1 MVPAGS
7 IRGGRPSIRGGSNP
21 RRVDTAAN
29 AGNVRGQ
36 SEAAGDVRAPA
47 KRRVLFVC
55 IGNSCRSQMAEGF
68 ARAYG
73 ADVMAV
79 QSAGLSPAGIVSPL
93 TRVVLAER
101 NIRIDDQFP
110 KGFDAVLMEPFD
122 LLINMSGMKLTAS
135 HSRAAARIVDW
146 QVPDPIGQKQEVF
159 RSVAEQ
165 IEGQVMRLI
174 LELRSA
180 QK

>member
-1 MVPAGS
+1 VQ
-7 IRGGRPSIRGGSNP
+7 
-21 RRVDTAAN
+21 V
-29 AGNVRGQ
+29 
-36 SEAAGDVRAPA
+36 EAAAVVRAPA

-73 ADVMAV
+73 SDVMQV
-79 QSAGLSPAGIVSPL
+79 QSVGLSPAVNVSPL
-93 TRVVLAER
+93 TRMVLAER

-110 KGFDAVLMEPFD
+110 KGFEAVLPEPFD
-122 LLINMSGMKLTAS
+122 ILVNMSGTKLTAT
-135 HSRAAARIVDW
+135 HSRAAARVVDW
-146 QVPDPIGQKQEVF
+146 LVPDPIGQKEEVF

-180 QK
+180 PR